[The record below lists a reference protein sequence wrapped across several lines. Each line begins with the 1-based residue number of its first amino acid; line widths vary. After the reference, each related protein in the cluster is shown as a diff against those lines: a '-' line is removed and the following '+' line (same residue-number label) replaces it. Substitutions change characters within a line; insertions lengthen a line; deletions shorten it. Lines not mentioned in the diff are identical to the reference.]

1 MSNSLFGLF
10 KDLGGYFAE
19 RKRYLIAPILI
30 ILVLMALFAIGAEI
44 PVITPFLY
52 ALF

>member
-1 MSNSLFGLF
+1 MSTGIFGFL
-10 KDLGGYFAE
+10 KDIAGYFAE
-19 RKRYLIAPILI
+19 RKKYLLAPILI

-44 PVITPFLY
+44 PAITPFLY